1 VLYSFYIFLSAL
13 LSAKLAS
20 LTCNHFLIFLLFVKG
35 YEPNKGSQ
43 IVLLTGKNFLS
54 WRRETAIYIAGKGLE
69 GHIDGSIEE
78 PLELPQGAEVG
89 PFVRNKASPTWQ
101 RWRQDNMKCVDK
113 IRKRLSLEI
122 PDDIGDA
129 TITAKELW
137 DLLQSRYGRATGYA
151 RAMAM
156 RDIYMCQMKSGK
168 SVSHHLANV
177 SRLHGAWLLV
187 LNMDSKYTSMSLFQ
201 DINGTF
207 GTRDVENLKMKIE
220 DEERRH
226 SDMRGGRR
234 DHEQWRRNDH
244 AL

>member
-1 VLYSFYIFLSAL
+1 
-13 LSAKLAS
+13 
-20 LTCNHFLIFLLFVKG
+20 
-35 YEPNKGSQ
+35 
-43 IVLLTGKNFLS
+43 
-54 WRRETAIYIAGKGLE
+54 TAIYIAGKGLE

-177 SRLHGAWLLV
+177 SRLVGIARQYGC
-187 LNMDSKYTSMSLFQ
+187 NISC
-201 DINGTF
+201 
-207 GTRDVENLKMKIE
+207 E
-220 DEERRH
+220 DEAWSMALGPEHGFKVYIYVAIPRY
-226 SDMRGGRR
+226 
-234 DHEQWRRNDH
+234 QWDIWH
-244 AL
+244 A